1 MGIDKLEKRVDELI
15 NLINKHNYNYYVLD
29 KPEIS
34 DYEYDLLMKELTELE
49 KTFPALKRTDSPTQ
63 RVGGEVLKGFS
74 EVVHKTPKLS
84 LSNVFDES
92 DIRDFDYRVRK
103 AVGDDVE
110 YVVEL
115 KIDGLTVVL
124 NYEEG
129 RFVLEQ
135 QGRRY
140 KGGHYCKSENNKIHT
155 LFLDEEVSLEVRE
168 RFSCPG
174 KPLRS

>member
-1 MGIDKLEKRVDELI
+1 MGIDKLGKRADELI
-15 NLINKHNYNYYVLD
+15 KLINKHNYNYYVLD

-34 DYEYDLLMKELTELE
+34 DYEYDLLMKELIELE
-49 KTFPALKRTDSPTQ
+49 NTFPALKRADSPTQ

-84 LSNVFDES
+84 LSNVFDEN

-129 RFVLEQ
+129 RFVL
-135 QGRRY
+135 GATRGDGI
-140 KGGHYCKSENNKIHT
+140 KGEI
-155 LFLDEEVSLEVRE
+155 LLQI
-168 RFSCPG
+168 
-174 KPLRS
+174 